1 MKYTLL
7 LFLCRSVTVFANIT
21 VVEDSETVIVLAEP
35 AGKIV
40 SLSPHLTELL
50 FSLGVGDRIK
60 ATVDFFDY
68 PEAAGFTSHLGLVLI
83 EIRRLIM

>member
-1 MKYTLL
+1 M
-7 LFLCRSVTVFANIT
+7 
-21 VVEDSETVIVLAEP
+21 IVLAEP
-35 AGKIV
+35 AEKTV
-40 SLSPHLTELL
+40 SGSSHLTEFL

-68 PEAAGFTSHLGLVLI
+68 PEAAEFTSHLGLLLI

>member
-1 MKYTLL
+1 M
-7 LFLCRSVTVFANIT
+7 
-21 VVEDSETVIVLAEP
+21 IVLAEP
-35 AGKIV
+35 AEKTV
-40 SLSPHLTELL
+40 SGPSHLTEFL

-83 EIRRLIM
+83 EVRRLIM

>member
-1 MKYTLL
+1 M
-7 LFLCRSVTVFANIT
+7 TVFADIT
-21 VVEDSETVIVLAEP
+21 VVDESETMIVLAEL

-40 SLSPHLTELL
+40 SWSPGLTELL

-60 ATVDFFDY
+60 ATVDFFYY

-83 EIRRLIM
+83 DVRRVIM

>member
-7 LFLCRSVTVFANIT
+7 LFLFWSVTVFADIT
-21 VVEDSETVIVLAEP
+21 VVDDSKTMAVLAEP

>member
-1 MKYTLL
+1 MI
-7 LFLCRSVTVFANIT
+7 VF
-21 VVEDSETVIVLAEP
+21 AEP
-35 AGKIV
+35 AEKNV
-40 SLSPHLTELL
+40 SWSSHLTEFL
-50 FSLGVGDRIK
+50 FCLGVGDRIK

>member
-1 MKYTLL
+1 M
-7 LFLCRSVTVFANIT
+7 
-21 VVEDSETVIVLAEP
+21 IVLAEP
-35 AGKIV
+35 AEKTV
-40 SLSPHLTELL
+40 SGSSHLTEFL
-50 FSLGVGDRIK
+50 FSRGVGDRIK